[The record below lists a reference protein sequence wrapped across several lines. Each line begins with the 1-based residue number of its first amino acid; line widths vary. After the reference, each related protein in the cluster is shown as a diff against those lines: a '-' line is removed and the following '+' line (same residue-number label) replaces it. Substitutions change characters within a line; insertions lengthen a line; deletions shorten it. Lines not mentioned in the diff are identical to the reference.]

1 MSNSMVEDLNVAGN
15 QLLRREFSRLKFDKR
30 NARRIEASLKA
41 WANEDLR
48 LIKRFKKLG
57 GQIPSGEKF
66 CLRLPLSGSRLKILG
81 EQGEWELSKPSEI
94 DTSESEFKGFP
105 VEVHCISQFRN
116 DTEYE
121 IIYSDEAIIL
131 LLRVLNLVH
140 EFAKTLE
147 EGNLCDAKGKTHFL
161 FVEKYYWALL
171 ISLESLHLPL
181 ILKNLRA
188 FIESHSQVAIRV
200 SLPLIA
206 TAGKMAQT
214 AKNQFE
220 RMKRSFDGF
229 LQFTSPLKNVEADS
243 HLSGRNPVID
253 VIEVSKYVEQLIEV
267 YRSNHMGSKLFRI
280 STDQRLVNIFSDYD
294 YEPVNI
300 KKGGPEFDLLNS
312 QLSSSL
318 QMHICL
324 RLSQPSRSLE
334 ETENSVF
341 IEIDTIEEGL
351 RIRMKELY
359 LDKFRAELKKYH
371 HLIDGVPDDA
381 KEKIMVDISRLESY
395 VKILEIKTVT
405 ERIDFPSLLGILQM
419 TPSYWQKRV
428 NHYGAQYQLDSTW
441 NDRIQDLERILG
453 IQGLI
458 ESLEGQISIA
468 QLEQKL
474 RFIFQRA
481 ETNELN
487 FQRQIRTLED
497 QSKVD
502 KLSSGGD
509 KEYNDLMEGKRN
521 LKRKSDEMLR
531 NIEKSEAGQALS
543 HLDAFIREV
552 GEQLDIFSDLID
564 SSNTMFMP
572 SDGVGTLLIGLGQG
586 GQQIL
591 RAVMANL
598 LNTTSDSRSRNM
610 LHGLGFAEEDITDI
624 ENIRKKVDN
633 FAEPDERTKMKLE
646 RLFGS
651 KANLLAINLGPELE
665 QLLRQP
671 YSYIWGKAG
680 DSQYR
685 QYNDELT
692 RRPSPNLMLLDPDS
706 QGAGGRMGKGRAF
719 AFTSRDAI
727 RKALELY
734 KERGRNIT
742 QIAVIHSFAGG
753 SGSGMILP
761 LLGECKLS
769 YPSAD
774 IWVLSAGDEKNAAG
788 AYTPHNVSYITSEV
802 LQSHYNALHHRTEPL
817 TSMEWSTFS
826 TKGQNLQ
833 RELGELWKKI
843 SPCLERDDQ
852 VESKLQNSL
861 ISYKRALKVIPEG
874 SHSGFEPMQLLDRD
888 GSVQLDCFTIVP
900 SGRKRAQDFHNGLV
914 DTHKDEFFHLWGMWV
929 KTAEDPANLWG
940 KNLIANQ
947 EGGESERGGL
957 RYRLNYGDLRTLA
970 TLLKKRHQVDDESE
984 FRELLSEDEY
994 QAISRGIKD
1003 AAQNAKLSNIEDEEQ
1018 IESMEELAD
1027 MLIQY
1032 AIKMQEYHYNIY
1044 GQSERILMNRG
1055 VMDDTLIKHV
1065 IISNAHLDMG
1075 VNFYNGNE
1083 PSYEIYNSTMAEVFV
1098 NVVHAMVSNEE
1109 GSLHDAGSTHEVMD
1123 VSDMRRRTKPP
1134 LTAIILDPVATSELT
1149 SIVQYTEHDF
1159 KTYSD
1164 NTTPHRMFE
1173 LFFTHRLSPLFA
1185 GEELRANLGFRGESL
1200 RALFTIYFGGRDS
1213 GMFKIDPRD
1222 ILDCYRETLG
1232 DPVWV
1237 PYSNDQ
1243 AMGQAFYEAL
1253 KNDGSHQLEIEEL
1266 QRSHDFTAPE
1276 TINMLRWIRL
1286 IPIDVICGFFA
1297 PEDDDNGSNQ
1307 ELFRSKAKHW
1317 ADAQSAILLYDG
1329 SNPKLRKATRDADF
1343 INLIGE
1349 VFGMEVEGSHRKEL
1363 AELLMKLG
1371 LLDIS
1376 HLSAVPSSYLIEPAP
1391 WLLTPK
1397 DLIFNGQQATRFQM
1411 MRHIGTP
1418 TAFYRSA
1425 LTKLRN
1431 KPNSSELVK
1440 AVMKENF
1447 SNANLLTL
1455 FEDTEHG
1462 VSLIQLRIEAIEWL
1476 ARLKISAAELSPEF
1490 CNQSLFDIMISSS
1503 SNPESASMVREP
1515 SETPVFRQSRQIFSR
1530 MAMVRPLYTNEPQS
1544 LTAMRI
1550 CLMGLAPEK
1559 ANASEKALRR
1569 AYLSGLGDASWISD
1583 IQAIGS
1589 YDFGSNFKP
1598 NDFSKVFVNRLKAF
1612 SKVALPS
1619 SSEMTT
1625 SIKVLRLIQIRL
1637 EEIIDTEEE
1646 EENLELRTILDD
1658 LNRELIT
1665 KPLSEL
1671 LEDAGLIESEII
1683 VDKQARAIANFI
1695 SKVSNALFQSQRQHS
1710 FLNHQM
1716 KGGEGV
1722 AFGLTGSVDA
1732 YRSKPDDYMVIINT
1746 STGVKAEQIKRVV
1759 NDFFKLYIRPKQN
1772 LGKVFIQ
1779 HISGGP
1785 LASFTILMQ
1794 RTGPIEIADNMA
1806 KVFKDLGSRQL
1817 ATATRTLV
1825 HPYSFLRN
1833 ILWMT
1838 TFHGNWLNEP
1848 SQQYLNALKVP
1859 IGVVRKVYANPAL
1872 IEQAIESVR
1881 QSGDMT
1887 SQALPELDNQYW
1899 NGVGDIWSKDNTV
1912 KLARQR
1918 GVLHIPDMLAIN
1930 YLREKYPD
1938 EFNDYLTANLIDNE
1952 LESIY
1957 PITLWKEFFKNKGI
1971 NEQSVGSFKSD
1982 VIEVESLSVSANPF
1996 ANANPFDSSSAAN
2009 KNDGIYASADDWFVA
2024 LTRWCERYRDGRNES
2039 MRTSI
2044 KIDYD
2049 EIEDISMPTPPMV
2062 DIPIAVEPLPLPAK
2076 VEAVSVE
2083 PLPLPVKVEAVS
2095 VEPVPQ
2101 VPPLPPKLP
2110 EISNIPTPVETP
2122 IERPIGPPKPQ
2133 PPPSTKENPSAS
2145 DLLSELTWDE
2155 PTEEEEAQS
2164 RVVRKQDSLSL
2175 SDSMDIDDS
2184 WGNE

>member
-1 MSNSMVEDLNVAGN
+1 MVEDLNVAGN

-30 NARRIEASLKA
+30 NSKRIEASLKA
-41 WANEDLR
+41 WANEELR
-48 LIKRFKKLG
+48 LVRRFRKAG
-57 GQIPSGEKF
+57 GQILSSEKF
-66 CLRLPLSGSRLKILG
+66 CLRLPLSGARLKIIG
-81 EQGEWELSKPSEI
+81 EQGEWELIKPSEM
-94 DTSESEFKGFP
+94 DTSGSEFKGFP
-105 VEVHCISQFRN
+105 VEVHCIDQFRN
-116 DTEYE
+116 DKEYE
-121 IIYSDEAIIL
+121 EMYSDEAIVL
-131 LLRVLNLVH
+131 LLRALNLVH

-147 EGNLCDAKGKTHFL
+147 EGNLCDTNGKTHFL
-161 FVEKYYWALL
+161 FVEKCYWALL

-181 ILKNLRA
+181 ILKNLRV
-188 FIESHSQVAIRV
+188 FIESHSQVATRV

-214 AKNQFE
+214 AKNQLD
-220 RMKRSFDGF
+220 RMKQSFDGF
-229 LQFTSPLKNVEADS
+229 LKFTKSLKNLEADG
-243 HLSGRNPVID
+243 HLDGRNSVID
-253 VIEVSKYVEQLIEV
+253 IMEVGKYVEQLIEV
-267 YRSNHMGSKLFRI
+267 YRNNHMGSKLFRI

-300 KKGGPEFDLLNS
+300 KKGGPEFDLLNT

-324 RLSQPSRSLE
+324 RLRQPSRSLE

-351 RIRMKELY
+351 RVRMKELY

-381 KEKIMVDISRLESY
+381 KEKIMVDITRLESF
-395 VKILEIKTVT
+395 VKTLEIKTVT
-405 ERIDFPSLLGILQM
+405 ERIDFPSLLAILQM

-428 NHYGAQYQLDSTW
+428 NHYGAQYQLDSKW

-458 ESLEGQISIA
+458 ESLKDQIGVA
-468 QLEQKL
+468 QIEQKL
-474 RFIFQRA
+474 RFIIQRA
-481 ETNELN
+481 EANELN
-487 FQRQIRTLED
+487 FQRQIRTIED

-624 ENIRKKVDN
+624 ENIRKKTDN

-742 QIAVIHSFAGG
+742 QVAVIHSFAGG

-833 RELGELWKKI
+833 REMGELWKKI
-843 SPCLERDDQ
+843 SPCLERDSQ
-852 VESKLQNSL
+852 VESKLQSSL
-861 ISYKRALKVIPEG
+861 TSYNRALKVIPDG

-900 SGRKRAQDFHNGLV
+900 SGRKRSQDFHNGLV
-914 DTHKDEFFHLWGMWV
+914 DTHKDEFFHLWERWV

-940 KNLIANQ
+940 KNLIADK
-947 EGGESERGGL
+947 ESSGDERGGL
-957 RYRLNYGDLRTLA
+957 RYHLNYGDLRTLA

-984 FRELLSEDEY
+984 FREKLSEDEY
-994 QAISRGIKD
+994 QAISKGIKD
-1003 AAQNAKLSNIEDEEQ
+1003 VARDAKISNIEDEEQ
-1018 IESMEELAD
+1018 IETMEELAD

-1065 IISNAHLDMG
+1065 VISNAHLDMG
-1075 VNFYNGNE
+1075 VNFYDGNE

-1098 NVVHAMVSNEE
+1098 NVVHAMVSNDE

-1134 LTAIILDPVATSELT
+1134 LTAVILDPIATSELT

-1159 KTYSD
+1159 KTYEDSKG
-1164 NTTPHRMFE
+1164 TPHRMFE
-1173 LFFTHRLSPLFA
+1173 LFFSHRSSPLFA
-1185 GEELRANLGFRGESL
+1185 GEELRANLGFRGEGL
-1200 RALFTIYFGGRDS
+1200 RALFTIYFGGKDS

-1222 ILDCYRETLG
+1222 IIDCYRETLE
-1232 DPVWV
+1232 DPVWH

-1266 QRSHDFTAPE
+1266 ERSYDFTILE
-1276 TINMLRWIRL
+1276 TTNMLRWIRL
-1286 IPIDVICGFFA
+1286 IPIDVICGFLA
-1297 PEDDDNGSNQ
+1297 PEDDDEGSNQ

-1317 ADAQSAILLYDG
+1317 ADAQSSILSYDG
-1329 SNPKLRKATRDADF
+1329 ANPKLRKGTRNADF

-1363 AELLMKLG
+1363 TDLLMKLG

-1397 DLIFNGQQATRFQM
+1397 DMIFSGQQATRFQM

-1431 KPNSSELVK
+1431 KRDDSEIVK
-1440 AVMKENF
+1440 SVMKENF
-1447 SNANLLTL
+1447 SDANLLTL

-1490 CNQSLFDIMISSS
+1490 CNQSLFDLMISSS

-1515 SETPVFRQSRQIFSR
+1515 SETPVFRQSREVFNR
-1530 MAMVRPLYTNEPQS
+1530 MAMVRPLYHNEPQS
-1544 LTAMRI
+1544 LTALRI
-1550 CLMGLAPEK
+1550 CLMGLAPGK
-1559 ANASEKALRR
+1559 ANSSENALRK
-1569 AYLSGLGDASWISD
+1569 AYLSSLGDISWISS

-1598 NDFSKVFVNRLKAF
+1598 NDFSEVFINRLRAF
-1612 SKVALPS
+1612 SKVPLPS
-1619 SSEMTT
+1619 SSEITT
-1625 SIKVLRLIQIRL
+1625 STKVLRLVQIRL
-1637 EEIIDTEEE
+1637 EEIINIEEE
-1646 EENLELRTILDD
+1646 AEDKELRTILDD

-1671 LEDAGLIESEII
+1671 LEEAGLIESEKI
-1683 VDKQARAIANFI
+1683 VDSQAIAIGNFL

-1716 KGGEGV
+1716 RGGEGV

-1806 KVFKDLGSRQL
+1806 RVFKDLDSRQL

-1918 GVLHIPDMLAIN
+1918 GVLHVPDMLAIN

-1938 EFNDYLTANLIDNE
+1938 EFNDYLTANLIDSE

-1957 PITLWKEFFKNKGI
+1957 PISLWKEFFKNKGI
-1971 NEQSVGSFKSD
+1971 NEQSVGNFKSD
-1982 VIEVESLSVSANPF
+1982 VVEVESISVSSNPF
-1996 ANANPFDSSSAAN
+1996 ANANPFNTSSASN
-2009 KNDGIYASADDWFVA
+2009 NNDSIYASADDWFVA
-2024 LTRWCERYRDGRNES
+2024 LTRWCERYKDGRNDS
-2039 MRTSI
+2039 MRTSM

-2049 EIEDISMPTPPMV
+2049 EMESISVPTPPV
-2062 DIPIAVEPLPLPAK
+2062 VNIPVSVEPLPLPAK

-2083 PLPLPVKVEAVS
+2083 PLPLPAKVEAVS
-2095 VEPVPQ
+2095 IEPEPQ
-2101 VPPLPPKLP
+2101 LAPLPPKLP
-2110 EISNIPTPVETP
+2110 DISNVPIPVETP
-2122 IERPIGPPKPQ
+2122 IETPVEPPKPQ
-2133 PPPSTKENPSAS
+2133 PPPSSKENPTTD
-2145 DLLSELTWDE
+2145 DLLSTLTWDE
-2155 PTEEEEAQS
+2155 PTGEEEAQS
-2164 RVVRKQDSLSL
+2164 RVVKEQNSLSL
-2175 SDSMDIDDS
+2175 SDSIDNDDS
-2184 WGNE
+2184 WGKE